1 MLYPVW
7 HLRLQ
12 ERQRE
17 AVDRSAIRS
26 GQDKTNGYLLYRKSC
41 APSLALIPKRLDLPV
56 SRGAGGHYSE
66 AVVIPDV
73 RRPDR
78 VGDGHGRMQAT

>member
-12 ERQRE
+12 EGRRE
-17 AVDRSAIRS
+17 AVDRS
-26 GQDKTNGYLLYRKSC
+26 GQDKARQGITYSTGESC
-41 APSLALIPKRLDLPV
+41 APSLASIPKRLDLPV
-56 SRGAGGHYSE
+56 SRGAAGGHYSG

-73 RRPDR
+73 RRPHR
-78 VGDGHGRMQAT
+78 VGGGHGRMQAT